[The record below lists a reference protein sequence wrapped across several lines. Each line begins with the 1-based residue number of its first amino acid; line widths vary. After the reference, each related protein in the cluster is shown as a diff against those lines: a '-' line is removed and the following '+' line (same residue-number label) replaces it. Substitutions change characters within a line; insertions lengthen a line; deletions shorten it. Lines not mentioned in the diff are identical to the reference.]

1 MPCLSVLLV
10 RTALCWLA
18 AGVAM
23 GALLLASKAAP
34 LPAGVFRLFHMH
46 SEAVLIGWMVQL
58 AMGVAWWI
66 LPKFPRLPERGPSS
80 DRFVSSIVRNSRRV
94 FVGAYCD
101 TPLLAAPS
109 RGRFDAD
116 QKPNRGIR
124 IVYLTPKTPLPLGW
138 GGAGVG

>member
-1 MPCLSVLLV
+1 MPFLSVLLV

-66 LPKFPRLPERGPSS
+66 LPKYPRLPERGPAAPVWAAWLLLNIGVVLAGIGRS
-80 DRFVSSIVRNSRRV
+80 
-94 FVGAYCD
+94 VGAPD
-101 TPLLAAPS
+101 GVVVAGRVAELLAAAACAVAAWP
-109 RGRFDAD
+109 RIKAFGR
-116 QKPNRGIR
+116 
-124 IVYLTPKTPLPLGW
+124 
-138 GGAGVG
+138 

>member
-1 MPCLSVLLV
+1 MPFLSVLLV

-18 AGVAM
+18 AGAAM

-66 LPKFPRLPERGPSS
+66 LPKYPRLPERGPTAPVWAAWLLLNVGVVLAGAGRSAGAP
-80 DRFVSSIVRNSRRV
+80 DGVVVAGRV
-94 FVGAYCD
+94 AE
-101 TPLLAAPS
+101 LLAAAAFAVAAWP
-109 RGRFDAD
+109 RVKAFGR
-116 QKPNRGIR
+116 
-124 IVYLTPKTPLPLGW
+124 
-138 GGAGVG
+138 